1 MAMMMTIGLTTTTL
15 NLIGAMTTRRTIGT
29 TSRRFFRV
37 ETIYDYD
44 TPTERREVS
53 YETARTARE
62 LLKRRGVHL
71 GKDEKARGDHRYF
84 SESGA
89 WIIYRR
95 CSREEAENN

>member
-1 MAMMMTIGLTTTTL
+1 MKTFD
-15 NLIGAMTTRRTIGT
+15 LIGIMTTRRTIGT

-44 TPTERREVS
+44 TPNEIRETS

-71 GKDEKARGDHRYF
+71 HADEKARRNHKYM

-89 WIIYRR
+89 WILYRR